1 MSQNAMDFVLALL
14 RVDPGTRLTTEQA
27 LQHPWL
33 TDAVEE
39 AEEGENELGAAMV
52 ITGREQGG
60 AGHSCRPFALGV
72 YRPRRLLSCTDGR
85 LLCSFAYRGG
95 FM

>member
-1 MSQNAMDFVLALL
+1 MDFVLALL
-14 RVDPGTRLTTEQA
+14 RVDPDTRLTTEQA

-39 AEEGENELGAAMV
+39 AEEGEQELGAAMV
-52 ITGREQGG
+52 NHRAI
-60 AGHSCRPFALGV
+60 CRPFVLGV
-72 YRPRRLLSCTDGR
+72 CQPRRLMSCTEGR

-95 FM
+95 FT